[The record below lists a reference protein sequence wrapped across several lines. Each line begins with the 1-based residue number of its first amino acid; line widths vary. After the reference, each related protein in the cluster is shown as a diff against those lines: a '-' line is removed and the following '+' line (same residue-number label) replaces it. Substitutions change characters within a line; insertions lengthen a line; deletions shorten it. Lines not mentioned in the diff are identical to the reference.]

1 MLQHVR
7 ISTNEELHK
16 MAQSTDLRGAIQ
28 QTSFK
33 AARERD
39 FVYKWYKNVH
49 ASLQHAKIFPQFL

>member
-1 MLQHVR
+1 
-7 ISTNEELHK
+7 